1 MSNKILVLDATG
13 NIGSHLIDLLKN
25 KGADF
30 LAGTSSNTREES
42 HHISIDF
49 ADVLSIEKAMKGM
62 DTLFM
67 LMPTHPDMVQWGKNI
82 VSSAQKSGIKH
93 IVRLSAA
100 IAKNDLDLDFMKKIR
115 EIDNSV
121 INSGLNY
128 TIIAPQFFMQNLSTL
143 MADDYKN
150 GTLYLPAGDGKLG
163 WIDVRDIAL
172 VSMEILLNPE
182 KYKNET
188 LTITGTESLSY
199 GEAVEQMNNILGK
212 DTQYIAI
219 PDDAAIQG
227 MTEKQ
232 FPPFFID
239 VMMDLNHA
247 TVLGYAEE
255 LTDTVEKI
263 TGKKPISFKEFVINN
278 KSVWS

>member
-1 MSNKILVLDATG
+1 MSNKILVLGATG

-212 DTQYIAI
+212 NTQYIAV

>member
-1 MSNKILVLDATG
+1 MSNKILVLGATG

-212 DTQYIAI
+212 DTQYIAV